1 MHYLVIQ
8 RCVGSFSGGASD
20 GERDVAEQ
28 EGLGPCIVVVLAAF
42 KVLGR
47 AQEPEEGDNDEVDE
61 DGVEGPID
69 FMVGVEDVHEGADDG
84 NVGRIGSSGWIVL
97 GVEPFEESSEYWIV
111 GFVSRV
117 ELAGIRLTQVGDA
130 LTHRLEGVSDRITS
144 DIVVGAVAVAK
155 DKEVAEAVLSTTDIS
170 EGSRMP
176 VLVAKG
182 FPLAE
187 VSGVGFAC
195 FAGVGAG
202 GELQSEAEVSAEACL
217 GAR

>member
-1 MHYLVIQ
+1 M
-8 RCVGSFSGGASD
+8 
-20 GERDVAEQ
+20 
-28 EGLGPCIVVVLAAF
+28 GPCIAVVLAAF

-69 FMVGVEDVHEGADDG
+69 FMVCVEDVHEGADDG

-144 DIVVGAVAVAK
+144 DIVVGAVAVAE
-155 DKEVAEAVLSTTDIS
+155 DKEVAEAVFSTTDIR
-170 EGSRMP
+170 EGSGTL
-176 VLVAKG
+176 VLAAKG

-202 GELQSEAEVSAEACL
+202 GELQSKADISAEACL